1 MMYRLLFLVAA
12 ASIVRA
18 QNDSMALFDTLWAQF
33 SPMADEN
40 GDGKIQRSEIPTLF
54 RKLDITQDQVRA
66 ACSCNYDE
74 LVTTYDAD
82 GDNALSA
89 AEIIELANQ
98 NQQLGQQLIA
108 AVGNAPDPE
117 MANSVMEDAMNPST
131 TLVAAAAQVA
141 KSFTVSGAQIYPGD
155 RRAIGDYFLALW
167 GVSTD
172 QLIVTYEQVGATA
185 ATRMSRRKL
194 QQTEWTVTARAFV
207 ADQATADA
215 AGAAADTALAD
226 PAASS
231 AALGVTV
238 TTVAP
243 AASTPVT
250 GMKEMPMMS
259 FALIILAVIF
269 PLMTCIGGCM
279 TSSASRKKTSAA
291 SEGCMKNGC
300 CSNEAIISWSGMLLL
315 VAIVLLIACF
325 MLYGQMSAF
334 INAIKSIIRTLLLA
348 SNGTGEMAT
357 MAAELPTEVIDQVQS
372 QIDLL
377 GIAVI
382 LPGVVSGVL
391 LIIIAICGFAK
402 KKGGFCGAKCV
413 IMLSY
418 IFLLLSFITY
428 IVCMAMA
435 VVMFV
440 PTTQEMLRQYLVIC
454 DTTVPVLAQT
464 LADAQA
470 SLDTASAA
478 GMAAAVAEAQPQ
490 VDQATEAV
498 TLMRGLC
505 TGIQSMIAAIEGLLE
520 PSVLAFSM
528 VIAAFWTDFGTCC
541 AMGCCKSP
549 HSAKTAPA

>member
-1 MMYRLLFLVAA
+1 MLTVMRANGPILEKIR
-12 ASIVRA
+12 SPVRA
-18 QNDSMALFDTLWAQF
+18 
-33 SPMADEN
+33 P
-40 GDGKIQRSEIPTLF
+40 
-54 RKLDITQDQVRA
+54 
-66 ACSCNYDE
+66 
-74 LVTTYDAD
+74 
-82 GDNALSA
+82 
-89 AEIIELANQ
+89 
-98 NQQLGQQLIA
+98 
-108 AVGNAPDPE
+108 
-117 MANSVMEDAMNPST
+117 
-131 TLVAAAAQVA
+131 
-141 KSFTVSGAQIYPGD
+141 
-155 RRAIGDYFLALW
+155 
-167 GVSTD
+167 
-172 QLIVTYEQVGATA
+172 
-185 ATRMSRRKL
+185 RMS
-194 QQTEWTVTARAFV
+194 QVTARAFV

-250 GMKEMPMMS
+250 GMKVGRPHQHNFAARARRSARSPPTRHALLRPPRAPSLPLSSQEMPMMS

-464 LADAQA
+464 LADAQDSLDQLSTA
-470 SLDTASAA
+470 SLPVTDAQ
-478 GMAAAVAEAQPQ
+478 AAVDEG
-490 VDQATEAV
+490 TEAV
-498 TLMRGLC
+498 ALMRGLC
-505 TGIQSMIAAIEGLLE
+505 DGIFAMIAAIEGLLG

>member
-194 QQTEWTVTARAFV
+194 QQTEWTVRTPPLEAKPRPRAR
-207 ADQATADA
+207 
-215 AGAAADTALAD
+215 
-226 PAASS
+226 S
-231 AALGVTV
+231 
-238 TTVAP
+238 
-243 AASTPVT
+243 
-250 GMKEMPMMS
+250 
-259 FALIILAVIF
+259 
-269 PLMTCIGGCM
+269 PL
-279 TSSASRKKTSAA
+279 
-291 SEGCMKNGC
+291 
-300 CSNEAIISWSGMLLL
+300 
-315 VAIVLLIACF
+315 
-325 MLYGQMSAF
+325 
-334 INAIKSIIRTLLLA
+334 
-348 SNGTGEMAT
+348 
-357 MAAELPTEVIDQVQS
+357 P
-372 QIDLL
+372 
-377 GIAVI
+377 
-382 LPGVVSGVL
+382 
-391 LIIIAICGFAK
+391 
-402 KKGGFCGAKCV
+402 
-413 IMLSY
+413 
-418 IFLLLSFITY
+418 
-428 IVCMAMA
+428 
-435 VVMFV
+435 
-440 PTTQEMLRQYLVIC
+440 
-454 DTTVPVLAQT
+454 
-464 LADAQA
+464 
-470 SLDTASAA
+470 
-478 GMAAAVAEAQPQ
+478 
-490 VDQATEAV
+490 
-498 TLMRGLC
+498 
-505 TGIQSMIAAIEGLLE
+505 
-520 PSVLAFSM
+520 
-528 VIAAFWTDFGTCC
+528 
-541 AMGCCKSP
+541 
-549 HSAKTAPA
+549 